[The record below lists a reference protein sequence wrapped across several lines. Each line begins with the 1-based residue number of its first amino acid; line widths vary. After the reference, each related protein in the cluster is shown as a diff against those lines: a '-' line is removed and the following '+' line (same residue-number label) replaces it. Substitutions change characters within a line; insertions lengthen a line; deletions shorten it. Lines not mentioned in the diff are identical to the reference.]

1 MAIDRT
7 DVVPAQLFEQGAGH
21 QHALGVFLG
30 AAGDFPGAGQ
40 ARQHLLAAFAH
51 AAVGAAG
58 EDLGQ
63 VVGQAADIARNR
75 HVVVVEDHQHVG
87 IDFLGVVQRLESH
100 AGGQCAVADHGN
112 GLARIVLQAGG
123 DGHAQGSTDRGA
135 GVTDTKGVV
144 LALGA
149 AREGGQAVLLAQG
162 VHALAATGEDLV
174 RIGLM
179 TDVPHQPVVRGVE
192 NVVQG
197 NRQLDDAQAG
207 TEMPAGLTN
216 GIEQLLAQF
225 VSQVLQVGFSQ
236 PTQAGRRIGTV
247 EQRRDRA
254 FAGDL
259 LKRRGHQANRY
270 RYEVAAVYLIAVL
283 AAHLS

>member
-1 MAIDRT
+1 MAVDRA
-7 DVVPAQLFEQGAGH
+7 DVVPAQLFEQRARH
-21 QHALGVFLG
+21 QHAFGVLLG
-30 AAGDFPGAGQ
+30 AAGDFPGARQ
-40 ARQHLLAAFAH
+40 ARQHFLAAFAH
-51 AAVGAAG
+51 ARVGAAG
-58 EDLGQ
+58 KDLRQ
-63 VVGQAADIARNR
+63 VVRQATDVARDR

-135 GVTDTKGVV
+135 GVTDAKGVV

-149 AREGGQAVLLAQG
+149 TREGGQAVLLAQG

-179 TDVPHQPVVRGVE
+179 TNVPHQAVVRGVE
-192 NVVQG
+192 DVVQG
-197 NRQLDDAQAG
+197 DRQLDDAQAG
-207 TEMPAGLTN
+207 AKMPTGLTH
-216 GIEQLLAQF
+216 GVEQFLAQF
-225 VSQVLQVGFSQ
+225 VGQGLQVGFGQ
-236 PTQAGRRIGTV
+236 PAQAGRRVSAV

-270 RYEVAAVYLIAVL
+270 RYEVAAVYLIAVM
-283 AAHLS
+283 AAH